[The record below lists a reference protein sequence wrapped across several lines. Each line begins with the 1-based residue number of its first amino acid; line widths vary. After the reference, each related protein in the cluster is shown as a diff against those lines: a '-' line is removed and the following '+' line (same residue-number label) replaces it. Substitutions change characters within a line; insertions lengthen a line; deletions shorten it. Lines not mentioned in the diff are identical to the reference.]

1 MAEYKD
7 LRGGKVKNYTTNP
20 DNPYDGQVWFNE
32 TAGEL
37 RIRKGTKTSAW
48 ASGGNM
54 NTARQYLASASNG
67 TPTATLSFGGS
78 VSPNQQT
85 ESYNGSSWT
94 EVNDLNIGRGA
105 LAGAGIQTAA
115 LAIGSGSPDNAN
127 TESWNGTNWTE
138 VNNLNTGR
146 NALGGQG
153 TQTAAIA
160 FGGNSP
166 YRAETEIWN

>member
-1 MAEYKD
+1 MD
-7 LRGGKVKNYTTNP
+7 LG
-20 DNPYDGQVWFNE
+20 
-32 TAGEL
+32 
-37 RIRKGTKTSAW
+37 
-48 ASGGNM
+48 
-54 NTARQYLASASNG
+54 
-67 TPTATLSFGGS
+67 
-78 VSPNQQT
+78 
-85 ESYNGSSWT
+85 T

-127 TESWNGTNWTE
+127 TETWNGTNWTE

-160 FGGNSP
+160 FLP
-166 YRAETEIWN
+166 VFK